1 MFKFIKEKLGLI
13 GTLCLFIITIVNYTV
28 NNETVTGIVS
38 ISLFVL
44 VLILYII
51 SRNTKVS

>member
-1 MFKFIKEKLGLI
+1 MFKFIKEKLALI

-38 ISLFVL
+38 ISLFIF

>member
-1 MFKFIKEKLGLI
+1 MLKFIQEKLALI
-13 GTLCLFIITIVNYTV
+13 GTLCLFIITIVNYTI
-28 NNETVTGIVS
+28 NNETITGIVS
-38 ISLFVL
+38 ISLFIL